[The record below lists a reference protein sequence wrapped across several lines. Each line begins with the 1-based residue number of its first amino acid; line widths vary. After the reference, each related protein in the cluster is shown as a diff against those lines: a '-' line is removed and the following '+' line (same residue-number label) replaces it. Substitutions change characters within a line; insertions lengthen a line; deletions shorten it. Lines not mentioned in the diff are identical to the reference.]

1 VARLLAETIPLAL
14 GAAISPVIFL
24 LQLTTLTGPR
34 PLVRGSALAIGAA
47 VPLAIVGVIAVV
59 TGGRVDFSGPDTV
72 KGVVELALGVL
83 LVGFGVRVLLR
94 PPKPPSARPPAHSQG
109 SGRSFVLGMLGM
121 GTNVSTFALYI
132 PAMAAILVADV
143 DVAEQVVAAA
153 IVVVISLSAVL
164 LPLLL
169 TAVVP
174 DASRRLLA
182 RIGRWMTAHH
192 RAITVVLSFG
202 FGAYLVVKGASDT
215 F

>member
-1 VARLLAETIPLAL
+1 MGRLLAETIPLAL

-34 PLVRGSALAIGAA
+34 PLVRGSALAAGAA
-47 VPLAIVGVIAVV
+47 IPLAIVGAVAVV
-59 TGGRVDFSGPDTV
+59 TGGRVDVSGPDTV

-83 LVGFGVRVLLR
+83 LVGLGVRVVLH
-94 PPKPPSARPPAHSQG
+94 PPKPPSAKPPTHPQG
-109 SGRSFVLGMLGM
+109 LGRSFVLGILGM

-143 DVAEQVVAAA
+143 AVADQVVAAA
-153 IVVVISLSAVL
+153 IVFVVSLSAVL
-164 LPLLL
+164 LPLVL

-174 DASRRLLA
+174 GASRRVLA
-182 RIGRWMTAHH
+182 AIGGWMTEHH
-192 RAITVVLSFG
+192 RAISVVLSFG
-202 FGAYLVVKGASDT
+202 FGAYLIVKGAVDV

>member
-1 VARLLAETIPLAL
+1 VGRLLAETIPLAL

-34 PLVRGSALAIGAA
+34 PLVRGSALAAGAA
-47 VPLAIVGVIAVV
+47 VPLAVVGAVAVI

-83 LVGFGVRVLLR
+83 LVGLGVRVVLR
-94 PPKPPSARPPAHSQG
+94 PPKPPAAKPPARPQG
-109 SGRSFVLGMLGM
+109 PGRSFVLGMLGM

-143 DVAEQVVAAA
+143 AVADQFVAAA
-153 IVVVISLSAVL
+153 IVFVVSLSAVL
-164 LPLLL
+164 LPLVL
-169 TAVVP
+169 TAVAP
-174 DASRRLLA
+174 RASGRVLA
-182 RIGRWMTAHH
+182 AIGGWMTANH
-192 RAITVVLSFG
+192 RAISVVLSFG
-202 FGAYLVVKGASDT
+202 FGSYLVVKGLLDV